1 MNSRFHLNLKIFSN
15 LVLSNKNNMD
25 IQAEKLKLVQAVL
38 NIEDIDLIKEVEDLL
53 TSRNHDWF
61 DDLSEEQQHSVLT
74 GLEQLDRGEGIP
86 HNEAVARLGL

>member
-1 MNSRFHLNLKIFSN
+1 
-15 LVLSNKNNMD
+15 MD

-38 NIEDIDLIKEVEDLL
+38 NIEDIDLIKEVEHLL